1 MSVVKILIG
10 MNIAWF
16 VAIVYLLSAIGGAL
30 TSIFLNPLVVSAG
43 ASGAIFGVFGAM
55 LAIVWRRPEL
65 FPKGY
70 LILHGKIVLCL
81 ILYSI
86 AFSFIDK
93 NADNAAHFGGFA
105 IKQAG

>member
-1 MSVVKILIG
+1 M
-10 MNIAWF
+10 
-16 VAIVYLLSAIGGAL
+16 
-30 TSIFLNPLVVSAG
+30 VSAG